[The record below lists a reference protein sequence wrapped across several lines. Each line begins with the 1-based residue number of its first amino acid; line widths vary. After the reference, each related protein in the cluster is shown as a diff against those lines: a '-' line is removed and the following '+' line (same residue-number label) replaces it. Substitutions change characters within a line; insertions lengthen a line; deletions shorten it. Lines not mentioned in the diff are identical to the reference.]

1 MNNFST
7 KLKRLRRA
15 AGYTQSQAAK
25 LLGISASA
33 IGMYEQGRREPD
45 LETTQKICNL
55 YGVSPAFLVNE
66 DSDAPSE
73 ISEMINQMR
82 AQLKQS
88 QGIMFDGVPISNTDT
103 EKIFDAMMLAAELIM
118 KQRSE
123 GEKKDDAK

>member
-66 DSDAPSE
+66 DTDAPSE
-73 ISEMINQMR
+73 ISEMINRMR
-82 AQLKQS
+82 AELKQS
-88 QGIMFDGVPISNTDT
+88 RGIMFDGVPISNTDT

-118 KQRSE
+118 KQRRE
-123 GEKKDDAK
+123 EEKKDDAK